1 MTTLTNQIRLQIA
14 EKSAGSLN
22 FLALLRWALVIIF
35 LWFGGMKFTAYEA
48 AGIASFIEHSPIMSW
63 LHALFGVQGASYV
76 IGVIELST
84 AAALILGA
92 FAPIFSA
99 LGAAMS
105 TATYLITLTFL
116 LSTPG
121 VAEGTAGRLPPAH
134 FLLKDLVLLAASLSL
149 LFASVQGPWL
159 IKKGLNQIRLQI
171 AEKSAGSRNFL
182 ALLRWALVIIF
193 LWFGGWKLTADE
205 GARIA
210 VFIEHSPIMGWLHA
224 LFGVQGESYVIGVIE
239 LSTAAALILGA
250 FQPIFSALGAAMSA
264 ATYLIT
270 LTFFLSTPG
279 VAEPT
284 TGGFPA
290 ISAAPGQFLLKD
302 LVLLAASLALLF
314 ASVQGPWLNV
324 QKS

>member
-1 MTTLTNQIRLQIA
+1 VTALIELAQEGRQYPGFLVVQPVADGALNRGPIDGPHALQERSAGGLDSDDLTPAVSEAGLAAHKAPCLQSVRSTYNSKKRLQMITNQIRLQIA

-48 AGIASFIEHSPIMSW
+48 AGIAPFIEHSPIMSW
-63 LHALFGVQGASYV
+63 LHALFGVQGA
-76 IGVIELST
+76 
-84 AAALILGA
+84 
-92 FAPIFSA
+92 
-99 LGAAMS
+99 
-105 TATYLITLTFL
+105 
-116 LSTPG
+116 
-121 VAEGTAGRLPPAH
+121 
-134 FLLKDLVLLAASLSL
+134 
-149 LFASVQGPWL
+149 
-159 IKKGLNQIRLQI
+159 
-171 AEKSAGSRNFL
+171 
-182 ALLRWALVIIF
+182 
-193 LWFGGWKLTADE
+193 
-205 GARIA
+205 
-210 VFIEHSPIMGWLHA
+210 
-224 LFGVQGESYVIGVIE
+224 SYVIGVIE

-279 VAEPT
+279 VAEAT
-284 TGGFPA
+284 AGGFPA

-302 LVLLAASLALLF
+302 LVLLAASLSLLF